1 MRARPTPIGFTSA
14 HARARV
20 RPEYSGSFWNTGID
34 FPDNPRHFQGLIRGG
49 IWGFLG
55 DVPQNIGDG
64 LGHGL
69 AKSGERG
76 LAEAGQARA
85 GLEQAA
91 SRIRRARAGLLAP
104 GSKERSA
111 PGGSGSCPSRT
122 GRLWPA
128 RAGASRRASR
138 EPSSCA
144 HRVGGQSHVCAHPAL
159 CHVWCALVLVCAQG
173 EGSRAGKGS

>member
-91 SRIRRARAGLLAP
+91 SRIRRAGAGLLAP

-111 PGGSGSCPSRT
+111 PGGSGSCASRT
-122 GRLWPA
+122 GRPWQA
-128 RAGASRRASR
+128 RTGVHLENPVPVRTWW
-138 EPSSCA
+138 
-144 HRVGGQSHVCAHPAL
+144 GGQSHVCAHPAL
-159 CHVWCALVLVCAQG
+159 CHVGCAPILVCAQG
-173 EGSRAGKGS
+173 GGSRAGKGS